1 MASLGVNIDHIANV
15 RQARRSVEPDPVTH
29 ALLAELGGADGIT
42 VHLREDRRHIQDRDV
57 ELLRQ
62 TVRTRLNLEM
72 AATAEMEAIALRI
85 RPDMVTLVPERRQEV
100 TTEGGLDVASQV
112 AELGGIVERLQKA
125 GIGVSLF
132 VDPVAEQ
139 LDASCATGARWVEL
153 HTGRYA
159 EASWQEQPTEL
170 ERLAGGCAI
179 ARQLGLRVNA
189 GHGLTYANVEPV
201 AAIEGMEELNIGHTI
216 VARALAVGLQ
226 VAVREMRALIQNPR
240 RDPLFGS
247 RVP

>member
-1 MASLGVNIDHIANV
+1 
-15 RQARRSVEPDPVTH
+15 
-29 ALLAELGGADGIT
+29 
-42 VHLREDRRHIQDRDV
+42 
-57 ELLRQ
+57 
-62 TVRTRLNLEM
+62 M
-72 AATAEMEAIALRI
+72 AATEDMEAIALRI

-112 AELGGIVERLQKA
+112 AELGGLVERLQGA

-132 VDPVAEQ
+132 VDPVAVQ

-159 EASWQEQPTEL
+159 EARWQQQPSEL
-170 ERLAGGCAI
+170 ERLAGGSAI

-189 GHGLTYANVEPV
+189 GHGLTYANVEAV

-226 VAVREMRALIQNPR
+226 AAVREMRVLVQNPR

-247 RVP
+247 